1 MDLKSLF
8 RGKSKYK
15 RRSRP
20 AVDEGDGQPTIED
33 LIVLERF
40 EEAEGRLKV
49 RLKEAPEDLHA
60 HLKLADVYIQ
70 LRRGADAVQEY
81 VFVAEEYARDGFYDK
96 AIALLGKATRL
107 VPLDDKLRLKTEG
120 LKAAKQL
127 EHKRA
132 AAVEGLRSGGAA
144 GNAWAMEVQ
153 RNWHHLARGALIQG
167 LPDDQVRR
175 LFGAL
180 VLTRWEQDSVV
191 AQPQVPG
198 DELYLVLWGGL
209 EARIESEDGT
219 YTSIR
224 TFGSGDILGESV
236 LFERRPWPATLI
248 ATEST
253 ALLALSRLGLE
264 QTLVGNPDPRGLL
277 DALRR
282 QNQDQAVS
290 NMVRKLRTG
299 VASG

>member
-8 RGKSKYK
+8 RGKPKGK
-15 RRSRP
+15 RRRP
-20 AVDEGDGQPTIED
+20 AADDDDGQPTIED
-33 LIVLERF
+33 LIVSEQF
-40 EEAEGRLKV
+40 EEAEIRLKH
-49 RLKEAPEDLHA
+49 RLKETPEDLHA

-70 LRRGADAVQEY
+70 LQRGADAVQEY

-107 VPLDDKLRLKTEG
+107 VPLDERLRLKTEG
-120 LKAAKQL
+120 LKAAKQI
-127 EHKRA
+127 EQKRT
-132 AAVEGLRSGGAA
+132 AAVEGLREGGAA

-153 RNWHHLARGALIQG
+153 RNWHHLARGPLIQA

-175 LFGAL
+175 LFGAM
-180 VLTRWEQDSVV
+180 VLTRWDRGSVV
-191 AQPQVPG
+191 AQPQIPG
-198 DELYLVLWGGL
+198 DELYLVLHGAL
-209 EARIESEDGT
+209 EARIESDDGT
-219 YTSIR
+219 HTSLR
-224 TFGSGDILGESV
+224 TFASGDILGESV
-236 LFERRPWPATLI
+236 LFERRPWPATVV

-253 ALLALSRLGLE
+253 ALLTLSRLGLE

-282 QNQDQAVS
+282 QGQDLAVS

-299 VASG
+299 AASG